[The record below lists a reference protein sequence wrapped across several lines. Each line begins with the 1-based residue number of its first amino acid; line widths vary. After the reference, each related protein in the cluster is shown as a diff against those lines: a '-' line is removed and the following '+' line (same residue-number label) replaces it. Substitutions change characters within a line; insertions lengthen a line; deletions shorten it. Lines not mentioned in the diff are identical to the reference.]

1 MAETKHHHANPA
13 GAPAPASR
21 YSQLVCVEPQRRWVF
36 LSGQVGLRP
45 DGSLPEDAAGQ
56 MRQAWA
62 NLKAL
67 LAAEELGPEHL
78 VRVNAYVTRQDL
90 VKLYRETRDEALAGA
105 EPSSTLVV
113 VAGLAHPDWVFE
125 VEAVAAS

>member
-1 MAETKHHHANPA
+1 MAETRHHHANPA

-21 YSQLVCVEPQRRWVF
+21 YSQLVRVEPQRRWVF

-45 DGSLPEDAAGQ
+45 DGSLPEDAVRQ

-62 NLKAL
+62 NLLAL
-67 LAAEELGPEHL
+67 LAAEDLGPEHL

-90 VKLYRETRDEALAGA
+90 VRLYRETRDEALAGA

-113 VAGLAHPDWVFE
+113 VAGLADPDCVFE

>member
-1 MAETKHHHANPA
+1 MAETRHHHANPA

-21 YSQLVCVEPQRRWVF
+21 YSQLVRVEPQRRWVF

-45 DGSLPEDAAGQ
+45 DGSLPEDAVRQ

-62 NLKAL
+62 NLLAL
-67 LAAEELGPEHL
+67 LAAEDLGPEHL

-90 VKLYRETRDEALAGA
+90 VRLYRETRDEALAGA

-113 VAGLAHPDWVFE
+113 VAGLADPDWVFE